1 MRIRSQLT
9 ASAVLAGLVTVLVA
23 VGLSY
28 VSRQAQSGLDE
39 QADSEQVARHVANM
53 LSLTNEFTLYGG
65 ERAVAQWRSRQ
76 EQLLAALG
84 QAMRRR
90 DPPSPP
96 LAELQ
101 RNVGN
106 LSSLFDKLVELGPE
120 PATPLAQGR
129 RDLLIER
136 LLTEMQGMVESR
148 HRWAIAIG
156 EAQQKD
162 QRLYTAML
170 LAVPVLLLILLTSLG
185 TLVRWRV
192 LRPLARLQATVTAIR
207 DGNLG
212 VRCDTGV
219 RDELGDA
226 ARAIDA
232 MTTTLQMQGEAL
244 LVSNQSLSREVTGRR
259 DSEER
264 LRLVTDNMPA
274 LLAYLDRDQRFQFAN
289 RGFRDWLGI
298 DPAALAGRSLADF
311 YGEPTYSAIRP
322 HIDAALAGQPVTYER
337 ELATPAGL
345 RYVQVSI
352 VPQRDASGAV
362 LGLFKAVH
370 DITGRKLAEIEL
382 AERQSRLEASL
393 HEKEVLLREIHHR
406 VKNNMQV
413 ISSLLQLQSD
423 NIDNPEA
430 RELFAESQNRIRSMA
445 LIHEKLYQSDDLAQ
459 VDFADYVES
468 LVSMLRASQGARA
481 PRVSLDV
488 RTDPVAIDIERAIP
502 AGLILNELVSN
513 CFKHGFP
520 DGRQGRIE
528 VRLHARGG
536 EEVALAVR
544 DDGVA
549 PPPGFDPS
557 AVHSLGLRLVHILAD
572 QLGATLAFDHEQGFA
587 CDLAFKLNPRRLPA
601 RPD

>member
-1 MRIRSQLT
+1 MRIRTQLT

-65 ERAVAQWRSRQ
+65 KRAVAQWRSRQ

-106 LSSLFDKLVELGPE
+106 LSSLFDKLVEIGPQ
-120 PATPLAQGR
+120 PATPLSHGR

-170 LAVPVLLLILLTSLG
+170 LAVPVALLLLLTSLG
-185 TLVRWRV
+185 ILVRWRV

-219 RDELGDA
+219 QDELGDA

-232 MTTTLQMQGEAL
+232 MTTTLQKQGDAL
-244 LVSNQSLSREVTGRR
+244 LVSNQSLSREVIGRR

-264 LRLVTDNMPA
+264 LRLVTDNVPA
-274 LLAYLDRDQRFQFAN
+274 LVSYLDRDQRFQFAN
-289 RGFRDWLGI
+289 RGYRDWLGAE
-298 DPAALAGRSLADF
+298 PATLIGRKLADF
-311 YGEPTYSAIRP
+311 YGEEAYAAMRAPIES
-322 HIDAALAGQPVTYER
+322 ALAGQAITYER
-337 ELATPAGL
+337 EFPTPAGL
-345 RYVQVSI
+345 RHVQVAI
-352 VPQRDASGAV
+352 VPQQDAGGAV
-362 LGLFKAVH
+362 LGLFEMIH

-382 AERQSRLEASL
+382 AERQSKLEASL
-393 HEKEVLLREIHHR
+393 REKEVLLKEIHHR

-423 NIDNPEA
+423 NVDNPVA

-445 LIHEKLYQSDDLAQ
+445 LIHEKLYQSDDFAQ

-481 PRVSLDV
+481 ERVSIDV

-520 DGRQGRIE
+520 DGRRGHID
-528 VRLHARGG
+528 VRLHAQGG
-536 EEVALAVR
+536 DGVALAVR

-557 AVHSLGLRLVHILAD
+557 AAHSLGLRLVHILAD
-572 QLGATLAFDHEQGFA
+572 QLGARLSFGYEQGFA
-587 CDLAFKLNPRRLPA
+587 CELVFKPTSRRPA
-601 RPD
+601 RSG